1 MKFLVVFLM
10 TFSSV
15 FLLNAAEPRIK
26 VTDIKIDEK
35 LYNYSDGRIDETDS
49 TRVKNWA
56 VIIAEI
62 EVEIPDSHIRN
73 KFEKG
78 KWLDGLTVEWSFLYK
93 PADLDKHVANFMRFN
108 RTVKYSNIEEGE
120 GRISLLIDPSTMKR
134 YFDSGKRFKNL
145 LFSKIIVKHNGYL
158 KDAKIFEGER
168 VSDEAIHTKM
178 FQSTKTYLINGI
190 LKTRQE
196 TPFRNFQT
204 DHFLELHKDS

>member
-1 MKFLVVFLM
+1 MKYLVVFLM

-15 FLLNAAEPRIK
+15 FLLSAAEPRIK

-108 RTVKYSNIEEGE
+108 RTVKCSNIEEGE

-178 FQSTKTYLINGI
+178 FQSTKTYLINDI

-204 DHFLELHKDS
+204 DHFLELNKDS